1 MRTPFS
7 KPQGRHA
14 AGSGHDGE
22 GLVTAVT
29 VPPAPAAQLS
39 VARRPVTVITGRA
52 GIAAEVG
59 ACRQN
64 GNGAVS

>member
-1 MRTPFS
+1 
-7 KPQGRHA
+7 
-14 AGSGHDGE
+14 
-22 GLVTAVT
+22 